1 MKTPFTM
8 PTAEPFFLPGGDT
21 GCLLIHGFTGTPKE
35 MRMLGD
41 SLNASGYTVLAPRLS
56 GHATHP
62 GAMRRSHWQDWLA
75 SVEDGLNLLRGCTS
89 RQVVMGLSMGGV
101 LSLLAAGRYEVAA
114 AVAFSTPCCLPN
126 DPRRFLLPLLGRL
139 NLQIKKG
146 APDWRNHAAALD
158 HMDYPFYPSHAIL
171 ELNRLIIQMRRELPD
186 VKVPVLLAQSKQ
198 DVSIPAESM
207 DIIFREISSVDKS
220 KLWVQNSGHVIIREP
235 EREKIFTEVKS
246 FLRRL
251 SA

>member
-1 MKTPFTM
+1 M

-21 GCLLIHGFTGTPKE
+21 GCLLVHGFTGTPKE

-41 SLNASGYTVLAPRLS
+41 SLYASGYTVLAPRLC

-62 GAMRRSHWQDWLA
+62 EAMRRALWQDWLA
-75 SVEDGLNLLRGCTS
+75 SVEDGLNLLRGCTKH
-89 RQVVMGLSMGGV
+89 QVVMGLSMGGV
-101 LSLLAAGRYEVAA
+101 LSLLAAARYEIAA
-114 AVAFSTPCCLPN
+114 AVAFSAPCCLPK

-146 APDWRNHAAALD
+146 APDWRNHEAAHD
-158 HMDYPFYPSHAIL
+158 HMDYPFYPSRAIL
-171 ELNRLIIQMRRELPD
+171 ELNSLIKQMRRELPQ
-186 VKVPVLLAQSKQ
+186 VKIPVLLAQSKL
-198 DVSIPAESM
+198 DSSIPAGSM
-207 DIIFREISSVDKS
+207 DVIFREISSVDKS
-220 KLWVQNSGHVIIREP
+220 KFWVENSGHVIIREP

-251 SA
+251 NA